1 MPFPNAFKATTIP
14 DLCERLEQRR
24 YLLRLVKDRVAA
36 AELRED
42 IRVLESHL
50 AAKLEAAQPVVSFAA
65 YKRLRRA
72 CWRAKDLEFALAR
85 S

>member
-24 YLLRLVKDRVAA
+24 NLLRLVQDRAA
-36 AELRED
+36 AAALRED
-42 IRVLESHL
+42 IRVLGSYL
-50 AAKLEAAQPVVSFAA
+50 ATKLEAAQPVVNFAA

-72 CWRAKDLEFALAR
+72 R
-85 S
+85 